1 MGTFDG
7 TQSQAAGSAA
17 VDGTDVVGRRIGA
30 AIVDGVLFAI
40 VFIAI
45 GLVTGGGSSG
55 HGQASVHLSGAPFLV
70 YMLLWFGYFTVCEAV
85 TGQTL
90 GKRLLAIRVVG
101 EGGSKVSGGQ
111 AATRNLL
118 RLVDVLP
125 VLYVVGLVS
134 IAATGEGRRQRVGD
148 LAARTW
154 VVSA

>member
-7 TQSQAAGSAA
+7 TQSRAAGGAT

-30 AIVDGVLFAI
+30 AIVDGLLFG
-40 VFIAI
+40 IAFVVI
-45 GLVTGGGSSG
+45 GVVTGGGSSG
-55 HGQASVHLSGAPFLV
+55 RGHASVHLSGAPLLV
-70 YMLLWFGYFTVCEAV
+70 YLLLWFAYFTTCEAV

-90 GKRLLAIRVVG
+90 GKRLLGIRVVG
-101 EGGSKVSGGQ
+101 DGGSKVSVGQ

-118 RLVDVLP
+118 RLVDALP
-125 VLYVVGLVS
+125 VFYIVGLVS
-134 IAATGEGRRQRVGD
+134 IAATGGGRRQRVGD